1 MKTNQ
6 LVFIL
11 SGVLILSSCEKK
23 SGLGNTSM
31 TQVQE
36 KSSKISGK
44 PAPASAG
51 VTLSA
56 DGPGNTYSLIN
67 SVLANPGGNVLE
79 TPDCAHPTFGDHI
92 TEVFDATLNKN
103 VFAFF
108 IHMTPDDDKC
118 NGKTDRQRNEIKTYD
133 QSPANVLAS
142 HNENITYKWKF
153 KLDAGFQASPNF
165 THLHQIKPIDGD
177 NQLPIITITA
187 RHKTSGGQYIEVIH
201 TGGTGKGTS
210 QGYLASIP
218 LADFKGQWVEVTE
231 ISTFSFNG
239 KYKIDITRISD
250 GKVLLS
256 KQITG
261 IDMWRDGT
269 TLSRPKWGIYRS
281 LLSPTYLRDEI
292 VYFNDFNITEL

>member
-1 MKTNQ
+1 MKTNH
-6 LVFIL
+6 LVLIL
-11 SGVLILSSCEKK
+11 SGALILSSCEKK
-23 SGLGNTSM
+23 NGLENTALTK
-31 TQVQE
+31 TQE
-36 KSSKISGK
+36 ESSKSSGK
-44 PAPASAG
+44 PAS
-51 VTLSA
+51 VLSSVILSA
-56 DGPGNTYSLIN
+56 DGPGSTYSLIN

-79 TPDCAHPTFGDHI
+79 TPDCAHPAFGDHI

-118 NGKTDRQRNEIKTYD
+118 SGKTDRQRNEIKTYD
-133 QSPANVLAS
+133 QSPANTLAS
-142 HNENITYKWKF
+142 VNETITYKWKF
-153 KLDAGFQASPNF
+153 KLDAGFKASPNF

-177 NQLPIITITA
+177 SELPIITITA
-187 RHKTSGGQYIEVIH
+187 RHKTSGEFIEVIH
-201 TGGTGKGTS
+201 TGGKRKGTS

-231 ISTFSFNG
+231 TSTFSFTG
-239 KYKIDITRISD
+239 KYQINITRISD

-256 KQITG
+256 KQVTG

-281 LLSPTYLRDEI
+281 LLSPSYLRDEI
-292 VYFNDFNITEL
+292 VHFNDFTITEL